1 MFDKKRRA
9 LIRRK
14 TNEVN
19 IQGRINLDGR
29 GKADVFTGFSALDH
43 LLTLFSFHGLFD
55 IELKAKGDLK
65 HHIIEDI
72 GIALGKSLREALGS
86 KQKINRYGSFSVV
99 MDKVLVE
106 ASVDISG
113 RPSLYGWT
121 LDKNNRGLSDIPDS
135 EKFDDTCLGARQ
147 IEAFFES
154 FLQHAGLS
162 LVYLIKTSCGDLH
175 HLLEA
180 LFKALA
186 KALDQATQLDLR
198 RRGLPS
204 TKGIID

>member
-1 MFDKKRRA
+1 MFDKKRKTS
-9 LIRRK
+9 IKRK

-19 IQGRINLDGR
+19 IQGSINLDGR
-29 GKADVFTGFSALDH
+29 GEADLSTGFSALDH
-43 LLTLFSFHGLFD
+43 LLILFSFHGFFD

-72 GIALGKSLREALGS
+72 GIALGKGFKQALGG
-86 KQKINRYGSFSVV
+86 KEKINRYGSFSAV

-121 LDKNNRGLSDIPDS
+121 LDKNNKGLADIPDS
-135 EKFDDTCLGARQ
+135 EKFDDTSFGASEA
-147 IEAFFES
+147 EAFLES
-154 FLQHAGLS
+154 FLQHAGIS

-186 KALDQATQLDLR
+186 KALSQAVAIDLR
-198 RRGLPS
+198 RRGVPS
-204 TKGIID
+204 TKGVID

>member
-1 MFDKKRRA
+1 MFDKKRKA
-9 LIRRK
+9 QIERK
-14 TNEVN
+14 TNEVD
-19 IQGRINLDGR
+19 IQGSINLDGR
-29 GKADVFTGFSALDH
+29 GEADISTGFPALDH
-43 LLTLFSFHGLFD
+43 LLVLFSFHGFFD

-72 GIALGKSLREALGS
+72 GIALGKGFKKALAG
-86 KQKINRYGSFSVV
+86 KEKINRYGSFSAV

-121 LDKNNRGLSDIPDS
+121 LDKGSKGLSDIPDS
-135 EKFDDTCLGARQ
+135 EKFDDTSFSASEA
-147 IEAFFES
+147 EAFLES
-154 FLQHAGLS
+154 FLQHSGIS
-162 LVYLIKTSCGDLH
+162 LVYLIKVSCGDLH

-186 KALDQATQLDLR
+186 KALEQAVREDSR
-198 RRGLPS
+198 RRGVPS